1 MMYKEA
7 IIDIYVDSDNN
18 NEIDVDFIANTS
30 KLPVKLSTRYLGTW
44 VRAKNVSKEDIK
56 QIFDILKKYIN

>member
-1 MMYKEA
+1 MYKEA

-30 KLPVKLSTRYLGTW
+30 KLPVKLATRYLGTW

-56 QIFDILKKYIN
+56 QIFNILKKYVN